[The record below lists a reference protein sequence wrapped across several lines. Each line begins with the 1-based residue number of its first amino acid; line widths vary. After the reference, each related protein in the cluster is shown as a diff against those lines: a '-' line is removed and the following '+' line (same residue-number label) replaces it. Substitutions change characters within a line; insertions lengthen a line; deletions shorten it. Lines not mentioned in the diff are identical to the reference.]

1 MCSLKPN
8 RRLALLG
15 GTVYPTNGRWATLE
29 VNASACFSMTC
40 DGKLLALVSNIMNT
54 ILRDLRYG
62 LRTLTRNPG
71 FAVVAVLTI
80 GIGIGAST
88 TIFSWMRSMLL
99 NPLPGAV
106 QAERVVAIE
115 NTAPDGEPL
124 TTSYLDFT
132 DFRDNLHL
140 VNFVTARIGN
150 VFSVGDAPRTE
161 QVWGEMVSG
170 GFFDMLGIQPEAGRF
185 FSDAE
190 RDDAQNAH
198 AVVVISHSYW
208 KNHFHSAPS
217 AVGAT
222 LRINRT
228 PFTII
233 GVAPEGFHG
242 TRAGLD
248 YEIWMPVTM
257 YGQLTHTGTWMLR
270 DRNTRNFMMFARL
283 APGVTLEQA
292 RGEAQ
297 ALANRMAVAD
307 ADSNLGIGATVLPVW
322 QSHFGTQSILLTPIA
337 ILMGASGVVLLI
349 VCANLANLLLARAT
363 GRVKEFSV
371 RLAMGARPM
380 RLTQQ
385 LLTETLLMAVAG
397 SVCGLMLATALGG
410 ALRWLLPA
418 VARPVMLQPPLDGQV
433 LGFTTAL
440 AFGVAIVAGLAPAL
454 HASQSNVNEM
464 LKEGGRSGSAGAHS
478 QRLRGLLVISEVA
491 LAVVALVGAGLF
503 LKSFQ
508 TARAMDPG
516 FKPEGVALARFDFST
531 AGYDAVQT
539 DGFCRRLRERLE
551 QQPGVTAVSYDDS
564 APLGFSGGNWE
575 TLEVEGYVPGPNE
588 NMKIYRDLVSPGYFA
603 TMKIPLV
610 EGRDFDLHDDAKS
623 LKVMIV
629 NQEFVR
635 RFLANRSVIGRKV
648 HGWGEWFTIVGV
660 AKDSKY
666 HRVTESP
673 QPYLYIPIRQVFR
686 PEYGLTFDVRTSGS
700 VNEAIA
706 ALRRE
711 SAAIDPGLTI
721 FDAEPMT
728 EYVAASLFGAKV
740 AASLLSVLSGL
751 GLLLAAIGLYS
762 VMAYAVAQRTG
773 EIGIRVTLGAQPRD
787 IMRLVIR
794 QGIVFAAAG
803 LIVGSLA
810 AAALGRVVAAM
821 LVGVGPA
828 DPVVYGA
835 ATLFTVLVTLVAAA
849 IPAWR
854 ALRVDP
860 AVALR
865 WQ

>member
-1 MCSLKPN
+1 
-8 RRLALLG
+8 
-15 GTVYPTNGRWATLE
+15 
-29 VNASACFSMTC
+29 
-40 DGKLLALVSNIMNT
+40 MNT
-54 ILRDLRYG
+54 FLRDLRYG

-71 FAVVAVLTI
+71 FTAVAVLTI

-88 TIFSWMRSMLL
+88 TIFSWMRPMLL
-99 NPLPGAV
+99 NPLPGATQV
-106 QAERVVAIE
+106 ERIVAIE
-115 NTAPDGEPL
+115 NMAPDGEPI
-124 TTSYLDFT
+124 TTSYLDFR
-132 DFRDNLHL
+132 DFRDNLKL
-140 VNFVTARIGN
+140 VNLVTARVGN
-150 VFSVGDAPRTE
+150 VFSVGDAPRTT

-185 FSDAE
+185 FSAAE

-208 KNHFHSAPS
+208 KNQYHSDRS
-217 AVGAT
+217 AIGAS

-242 TRAGLD
+242 TCSGLD
-248 YEIWMPVTM
+248 YEMWMPLTM

-270 DRNTRNFMMFARL
+270 DRNARNLMMYARL
-283 APGVTLEQA
+283 APSVSMEQA
-292 RGEAQ
+292 RAEVQ

-307 ADSNLGIGATVLPVW
+307 ADSNQGIGATVLPVW
-322 QSHFGTQSILLTPIA
+322 QSHFGTQSILLTPIT

-363 GRVKEFSV
+363 GRLKEFSV

-380 RLTQQ
+380 RLIRQ

-397 SVCGLMLATALGG
+397 SVCGLILANLLGD

-418 VARPVMLQPPLDGQV
+418 VAGPAMLQPPLDGQV
-433 LGFTTAL
+433 LAFTMAL
-440 AFGVAIVAGLAPAL
+440 AFGVAILAGLAPAL
-454 HASQSNVNEM
+454 HASRANVNEM
-464 LKEGGRSGSAGAHS
+464 LKEGGRSGSSGGHS
-478 QRLRGLLVISEVA
+478 HRLRGLLVTSEVA

-531 AGYDAVQT
+531 ASYDARQT
-539 DGFCRRLRERLE
+539 DSFCRRLREELE
-551 QQPGVTAVSYDDS
+551 RQPGVTAVSYDDS
-564 APLGFSGGNWE
+564 APLGFGGGNWE
-575 TLEVEGYVPGPNE
+575 TLEVEGYVPGSNE
-588 NMKIYRDLVSPGYFA
+588 NMKIYRDLVSPGYFE

-610 EGRDFDLHDDAKS
+610 DGRDFDLRDDATS
-623 LKVMIV
+623 PKVMIV

-635 RFLANRSVIGRKV
+635 RFLANRSVIGRRV

-673 QPYLYIPIRQVFR
+673 QPYFYIPIRQIFQ
-686 PEYGLTFDVRTSGS
+686 PEYGLMFDVRTSGS

-711 SAAIDPGLTI
+711 AVVIDPALTI

-728 EYVAASLFGAKV
+728 EYVAASLFGAKI

-787 IMRLVIR
+787 IMRLVVR
-794 QGIVFAAAG
+794 QGIAFAAAG
-803 LIVGSLA
+803 LVVGSLA
-810 AAALGRVVAAM
+810 AAALARVVAAM

-828 DPVVYGA
+828 DPLVYAA
-835 ATLFTVLVTLVAAA
+835 ATGFTVFVTLASAA